1 MNRQTGFALLIVL
14 TTMAFLSLLGTQLLA
29 AARSDTRLADDLRTD
44 AVLEAAADGAVA
56 HVVFAMRAARD
67 PDFRPDG
74 IAREVRIGPTPVI
87 VRVWNESDR
96 VNLNTAPAPLLR
108 ALVVGVGAEA
118 SVADQVAAAILDWR
132 TKGANPTDGAAR
144 TQRYRLAGFSHAP
157 PGTNFKTVL
166 DLNDVLGMT
175 PALFARLAP
184 HVTVWTTDD
193 PDMTTRDPG
202 GEEGAGG
209 GLADRGSH
217 RSRPAAERRRGVADR
232 RHRAGEGGSAPYRHG
247 GGIRRLPARRSA
259 CRHFAAGSGRGG
271 VKASVRRR
279 GRVAALDD
287 LRLDRQVPGK
297 IGWIRRWPS
306 GPDRT
311 TSFGRSR

>member
-193 PDMTTRDPG
+193 PDMTTRDPVVKKALAEVSPTADPTAVAPPQSVGEVLRIVATALGKG
-202 GEEGAGG
+202 GARHTVTVVASGDFQR
-209 GLADRGSH
+209 ADPH
-217 RSRPAAERRRGVADR
+217 VAILLR
-232 RHRAGEGGSAPYRHG
+232 VRAGAE
-247 GGIRRLPARRSA
+247 
-259 CRHFAAGSGRGG
+259 
-271 VKASVRRR
+271 
-279 GRVAALDD
+279 
-287 LRLDRQVPGK
+287 
-297 IGWIRRWPS
+297 
-306 GPDRT
+306 
-311 TSFGRSR
+311 